1 MKLRILIFL
10 LLIISVTTCIDPY
23 LLELEDYESLLVVGG
38 MITDQEVPYTIKL
51 SRTFQSEDAPP
62 VMVNGAEVSVHD
74 ETGEIAQFHEFE
86 PGIYKSDSTQFIGR
100 VEGSYTLYIKTE
112 DGLEFSSEE
121 CTMTAVPGIDRLYYE
136 LDSEFFDHGTVEEQG
151 IRIFLDV
158 ENREEAC
165 QYIRWDYEEVWK
177 FYVPHPIEDLFTG
190 PHEYESILVENHKC
204 WGHSQ
209 SKEILIHSATENINS
224 DQISRKPLLFI
235 ASGRSNR
242 LQRQYYIHVRQYSI
256 SLQEFEYW
264 KNLKGV
270 TENAGGLFEKQPFPT
285 VGNIRCINNEHEK
298 VLGYFQVS
306 AKKSMEMYISY
317 SQIKEL
323 DIPSHEYPCKI
334 IPVTRENMFDFTYRA
349 LLNQGYLFYNYGE
362 YYEFDESYSAFLFTD
377 AECADC
383 SLTGD
388 PERPDFWED
397 LE

>member
-1 MKLRILIFL
+1 MKMRILIFL
-10 LLIISVTTCIDPY
+10 LLIISVSTCIDPFY
-23 LLELEDYESLLVVGG
+23 LELHDYESLLVIEG
-38 MITDQEVPYTIKL
+38 MITDERASHTIKL
-51 SRTFQSEDAPP
+51 SRTFQNEDTPP

-74 ETGEIAQFHEFE
+74 ETGGIAQFQEFE

-112 DGLEFSSEE
+112 DGLEFRSEE
-121 CTMTAVPGIDRLYYE
+121 CTMTAVPGIDSLYYE
-136 LDSEFFDHGTVEEQG
+136 VDSEFFDHGTVEGQG

-165 QYIRWDYEEVWK
+165 QYFRWDYEEVWK
-177 FYVPHPIEDLFTG
+177 FYVPHPIEDRYTG
-190 PHEYESILVENHKC
+190 PHEFESIPVENHIC
-204 WGHSQ
+204 WGHSL
-209 SKEILIHSATENINS
+209 SKEILIHSATEKKNS
-224 DQISRKPLLFI
+224 DQISRKQLLFI

-242 LQRQYYIHVRQYSI
+242 LQWQYYIHVRQYSI

-264 KNLKGV
+264 KNLKEL
-270 TENAGGLFEKQPFPT
+270 TESTGGLFEKQPFPT
-285 VGNIRCINNEHEK
+285 LGNIRCINNEHEK

-306 AKKSMEMYISY
+306 AKKSVEMYISH

-323 DIPSHEYPCKI
+323 DIPSYEYPCKI
-334 IPVTRENMFDFTYRA
+334 IHVARENLYDLYYRV
-349 LLNQGYLFYNYGE
+349 LLNQGYLFYKYGQ
-362 YYEFDESYSAFLFTD
+362 YDAWGKTQFAFFFTD
-377 AECADC
+377 PECADC